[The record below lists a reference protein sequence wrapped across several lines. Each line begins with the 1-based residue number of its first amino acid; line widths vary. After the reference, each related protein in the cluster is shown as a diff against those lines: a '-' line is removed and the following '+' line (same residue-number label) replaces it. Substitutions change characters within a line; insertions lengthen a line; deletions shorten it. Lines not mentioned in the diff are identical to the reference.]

1 MKAYSFFFRAILALT
16 GTLLISAASGQ
27 SWPAKHNR
35 DYRADATAA
44 SSFDSFTTG
53 VVVKI
58 KSAAI
63 AKDGAITTQFT
74 LTDSNG
80 NGLDVNGALTPGA
93 EALAF
98 VAAYI
103 PNGQTQY
110 TAYTTTVDKATS
122 NSNPSQTQAS
132 TDKGG
137 TYTLVDA
144 ASGTYIYTFGT
155 KAPSTFD
162 ATATHSIGMQAERD
176 LSAYGFPTTYTSNDV
191 FTFVPNGSAVTT
203 VRDVV
208 NEASCNGCHNPL
220 NAHGDP
226 GPRTKMAF
234 CVLCHTPQSTN
245 PDSLNTV
252 DMKVFIHKLH
262 MGSSLPSVVAGG
274 KFFVV
279 HRGTLEDYSKV
290 VFPQDIRNCT
300 TCHAAG
306 PTQADNWKTNP
317 SRAVCGSCHDDV
329 NFATGQNHVNLI
341 ESDDSQC
348 KQCHVATEHNEFDAS
363 IPGAHT
369 IPNQSTS
376 LPGIVLKI
384 MNIANATPGSNPT
397 VTFQVTDKSGNPVDI
412 TKLTTIRMVLGGNN
426 IDYGV
431 APGLRVSETPTK
443 ATGGANG
450 TYMYTMTNAI
460 PAAATGSYT
469 ISMEAANTVTLLAG
483 TTQQM
488 TATDEALP
496 VETYFSVDGS
506 PMVARRQVVSLA
518 KCSACHQNLGIVH
531 GGTRGNTQECVIC
544 HNPTLT
550 DGTSKQSV
558 SFATQIHSIHRG
570 ANLTNPYILGTTNFQ
585 SLLFPGDLRDCSTC
599 HVNSSYEVDNVGA
612 VASVASPGGFTPTT
626 PPIAAACQGCHDD
639 KATASHALS
648 NTTSI
653 GEGCLVC
660 HGIGAQFAVDTVH
673 ARVL

>member
-1 MKAYSFFFRAILALT
+1 MLALA
-16 GTLLISAASGQ
+16 GTLLITTASGQ
-27 SWPAKHNR
+27 TWPAKHNR
-35 DYRADATAA
+35 DYRPAAAAAT
-44 SSFDSFTTG
+44 SFNSFTTG

-58 KSAAI
+58 KSASI
-63 AKDGAITTQFT
+63 AKDGTITTQFT

-80 NGLDVNGALTPGA
+80 NGLDVNGVLTAGA
-93 EALAF
+93 EGLAF

-103 PNGQTQY
+103 PNGQNQY
-110 TAYTTTVDKATS
+110 TAYTTTVDAATT
-122 NSNPSQTQAS
+122 NKNPSQTQAS

-137 TYTLVDA
+137 TYTLIDA
-144 ASGTYIYTFGT
+144 ASGAYTYTFGT
-155 KAPSTFD
+155 KAPTTFD

-176 LSAYGFPTTYTSNDV
+176 LSAYGYPTTYTSNDV
-191 FTFVPNGSAVTT
+191 FTFVPNGAAVTN
-203 VRDVV
+203 VRDVI
-208 NEASCNGCHNPL
+208 NEASCNSCHNPL
-220 NAHGDP
+220 NAHGNP

-252 DMKVFIHKLH
+252 DMKVFIHKIH

-274 KFFVV
+274 KYFVV

-306 PTQADNWKTNP
+306 PTQANAWKTNP

-329 NFATGQNHVNLI
+329 NFTTGQNHVNLI
-341 ESDDSQC
+341 ENDDSQC
-348 KQCHVATEHNEFDAS
+348 TQCHVATAHNEFDAS

-369 IPNQSTS
+369 VPNQSAS

-384 MNIANATPGSNPT
+384 MSVANATPGSNPT
-397 VTFQVTDKSGNPVDI
+397 VTFQVTDKSGNAVDI

-443 ATGGANG
+443 ATGGASG
-450 TYMYTMTNAI
+450 IYMYTMTNAI

-469 ISMEAANTVTLLAG
+469 ISLEAANTVTLLSG
-483 TTQQM
+483 TTQQV
-488 TATDEALP
+488 TATDMALP
-496 VETYFSVDGS
+496 VETYFSVDKS
-506 PMVARRQVVSLA
+506 PTVARRVVVSLA
-518 KCSACHQNLGIVH
+518 NCSNCHQNLGIVH
-531 GGTRGNTQECVIC
+531 GGSRGNTQECVIC

-570 ANLTNPYILGTTNFQ
+570 SNLTNPYILGTTNYQ
-585 SLLFPGDLRDCSTC
+585 SVLFPGDLRDCNTC
-599 HVNSSYEVDNVGA
+599 HVGASYQVDNVGA

-639 KATASHALS
+639 KATASHALA
-648 NTTSI
+648 NTTAL
-653 GEGCLVC
+653 GESCLAC